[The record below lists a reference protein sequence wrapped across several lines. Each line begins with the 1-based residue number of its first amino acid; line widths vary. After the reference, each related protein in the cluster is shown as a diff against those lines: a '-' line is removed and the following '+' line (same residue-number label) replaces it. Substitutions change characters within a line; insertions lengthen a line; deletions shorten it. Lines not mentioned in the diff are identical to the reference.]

1 MTDALPATFVGTGW
15 SLLPPVIAIGL
26 AILTKRVYLSLGL
39 GVVTGALLANG
50 LDPAATVIA
59 LATKHALSPFRN
71 PDNLLLLA
79 FSFLIGATVQLMQD
93 SGGTAGMV
101 QGMVRFATTR
111 TKAQVFAG
119 LAGVAIFFDD
129 YANCLMIGP
138 AFLAVFA
145 HYRISRAKLAFIVD
159 STAAADASLWFV
171 STWIGFEVSVI
182 GKALEATPGPAT
194 AGMTA
199 YGLFLTTIPYRFYI
213 LFITALVF
221 IIALTDRDF
230 GPMVDSE
237 KAARKIPPPNL
248 TAARTRRFAWAA
260 AVLPMA
266 VLLIGTLVA
275 LWISGRG
282 NLAAAGTLAT
292 ATIGDIIGAASSNR
306 SMFASSL
313 AAFGV
318 ALVLSSLIGRMNV
331 PALGRSV
338 WKGIK
343 VMAPPLLILV
353 FAWALGDLCI
363 ELGTGPW
370 VGTQLMGAT
379 PPWFLP
385 TAIFLIGAAISF
397 ATGTS
402 FGTMAILMPVAI
414 PLAASCASTAGFDPD
429 QSRHLMVAT
438 VGCVLAGSI
447 WGDHCSIISDTL
459 IMSATGARCDLYE
472 HYATQMPYATL
483 AGVVSVL
490 CGTLPVGLGVNPW
503 LCLVIGIAVLWG
515 GVRLLGVRVR

>member
-1 MTDALPATFVGTGW
+1 MTDVLPVTFAGTGW
-15 SLLPPVIAIGL
+15 SLLPPALAIGL
-26 AILTKRVYLSLGL
+26 AIATKRVYLSLGL
-39 GVVTGALLANG
+39 GVVAGAALANG
-50 LDPAATVIA
+50 LDPANTVVA
-59 LATKHALSPFRN
+59 LATKHALSPFKQ

-119 LAGVAIFFDD
+119 LAGIAIFFDD

-145 HYRISRAKLAFIVD
+145 HYRLSRAKLAFIVD

-182 GKALEATPGPAT
+182 GQALAATPGPAT
-194 AGMTA
+194 AGLTP
-199 YGLFLTTIPYRFYI
+199 YGLFLSTIPYRFYI

-221 IIALTDRDF
+221 IIALTGRDF

-237 KAARKIPPPNL
+237 KAARKIPPPTL
-248 TAARTRRFAWAA
+248 KAARSRPGVWAA
-260 AVLPMA
+260 AVVPML
-266 VLLIGTLVA
+266 VLLVGTVIA
-275 LWISGRG
+275 LWRSGRSK
-282 NLAAAGTLAT
+282 LAEAGTLAT
-292 ATIGDIIGAASSNR
+292 AGIGDIIGAASSNR
-306 SMFASSL
+306 SMFQSSL
-313 AAFGV
+313 LAFVV
-318 ALVLSSLIGRMNV
+318 ALLLAAWLGRMN
-331 PALGRSV
+331 PGALVKSV
-338 WKGIK
+338 LKGFW

-353 FAWALGDLCI
+353 FAWALGDLCL

-370 VGTQLMGAT
+370 VGRELMGAT

-385 TAIFLIGAAISF
+385 TAIFLVGAAISF

-402 FGTMAILMPVAI
+402 FGTMAILMPVAV
-414 PLAASCASTAGFDPD
+414 PLVASCASAAGFDPA
-429 QSRHLMVAT
+429 QTRHLMITT

-472 HYATQMPYATL
+472 HYATQMPYAAL
-483 AGVVSVL
+483 AGIVSVL
-490 CGTLPVGLGVNPW
+490 CGTLPAGLGVSPW
-503 LCLVIGIAVLWG
+503 LCLVFGIAVLWG
-515 GVRLLGVRVR
+515 SVRLLGVRVK